1 MAESTPPQHQRVF
14 HCAHCHGKIMIPRDL
29 PPTTG
34 PCPLCGGIITSPSQ
48 EIPAPLLSPIPA
60 YPAPVEEPVLVVQP
74 TLATDDSNATRPKRS
89 IPEEVPERPGFL
101 PAILV
106 LLGLAAVGTA
116 IIWYAAKE
124 SKKTKLEKE
133 PQKIQQTSTVNEA
146 HYLRVGWQKDAR
158 QVLNGFISATTVAE
172 KLPYILNAS
181 SLSTKMEEYY
191 GGSPILDA
199 DTPAEAF
206 TVYELSESDTQRG
219 LFVMIYD
226 QPARLEMKEY
236 FRPLASLEVQYGLQE
251 ADLLLSTVA
260 NTGNFATEP
269 LRILAFFKRTPEGLK
284 MDWEIFTQT
293 KYRTLRNFAELPDMG
308 QSKIFRVLITEDVP
322 EQGQTIPGHRT
333 YHVIDPANN
342 SDGARVNVKIDS
354 ETGKALAPINW
365 RGSKENQPVT
375 QSATVELTWAGTK
388 DAPILEISRLL
399 CWEFLGLGGKET
411 LTAAP
416 EK

>member
-1 MAESTPPQHQRVF
+1 M
-14 HCAHCHGKIMIPRDL
+14 
-29 PPTTG
+29 
-34 PCPLCGGIITSPSQ
+34 
-48 EIPAPLLSPIPA
+48 PA
-60 YPAPVEEPVLVVQP
+60 YPAPVEEPPLVVQP
-74 TLATDDSNATRPKRS
+74 TLTLDEINATRPQRS
-89 IPEEVPERPGFL
+89 IPEEVPERPGLL

-116 IIWYAAKE
+116 IIWYAASE

-133 PQKIQQTSTVNEA
+133 PQKTEQTTTVNEA

-158 QVLNGFISATTVAE
+158 KVLNGFISATTVAE
-172 KLPYILNAS
+172 KLPYILNS
-181 SLSTKMEEYY
+181 DTLSTKMEEYY
-191 GGSPILDA
+191 GGSPIMDH
-199 DTPAEAF
+199 DTPAESF

-226 QPARLEMKEY
+226 QPASLEMKEY

-293 KYRTLRNFAELPDMG
+293 KYRTLRNFSELPDLG
-308 QSKIFRVLITEDVP
+308 KSKIFRVLITEDVP

-354 ETGKALAPINW
+354 ETGKALTPINW

-375 QSATVELTWAGTK
+375 QSATVELTWTGTK
-388 DAPILEISRLL
+388 DAPTLEISRLV

-411 LTAAP
+411 LTPAP